1 MKVIQQRTSRLMLLL
16 SRIILPEESERS
28 TMADDQRQ
36 SVIQHWTI
44 RVIRRFRK
52 IARLAC

>member
-28 TMADDQRQ
+28 TMTDDQRQ

-52 IARLAC
+52 IARLAR